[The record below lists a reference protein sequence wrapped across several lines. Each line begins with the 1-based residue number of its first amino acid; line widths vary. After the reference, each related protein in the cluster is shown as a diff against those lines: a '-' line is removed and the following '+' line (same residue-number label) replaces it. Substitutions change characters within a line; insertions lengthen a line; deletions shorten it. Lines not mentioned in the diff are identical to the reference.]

1 MGIDA
6 KNKLK
11 TQAKVRV
18 KHEKFFT
25 IFLLK
30 LKFYPVSH
38 LNNQFESFLKSTQKP
53 INTHLLLPLLE
64 YCA

>member
-18 KHEKFFT
+18 NHKKFTT

-30 LKFYPVSH
+30 LKFYLVSH
-38 LNNQFESFLKSTQKP
+38 LNNQFESFLESTQRP
-53 INTHLLLPLLE
+53 INTH
-64 YCA
+64 